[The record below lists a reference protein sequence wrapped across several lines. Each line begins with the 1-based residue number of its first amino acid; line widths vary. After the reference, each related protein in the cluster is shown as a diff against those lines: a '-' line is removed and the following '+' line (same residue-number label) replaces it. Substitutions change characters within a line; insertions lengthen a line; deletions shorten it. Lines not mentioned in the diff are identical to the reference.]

1 MKLIRVWKK
10 VFCKLF
16 KRKLKYAYNEL
27 LRDILLPTLNQEKK
41 VSDGEISD
49 QEVNLAMK
57 SFSHNKSSGKDGLT
71 KEFLKLFGTKWKNP
85 SGIC

>member
-1 MKLIRVWKK
+1 MKH
-10 VFCKLF
+10 
-16 KRKLKYAYNEL
+16 AHNEL
-27 LRDILLPTLNQEKK
+27 LSDILLPTLNQEKK
-41 VSDGEISD
+41 VSDGEIRD
-49 QEVNLAMK
+49 QEVKLAME